1 MIKIFLFLA
10 LLGVCLFSLGVGRYE
25 VGYEDIMN
33 FIARLLDPQSF
44 KDDDIVT
51 KVLLDFRLPRI
62 VLAVFVGAGLSASG
76 ASFQSVFKNPLATP
90 DILGVTGG
98 ASFGAVLG
106 LLFGLEQYGVITS
119 SLIFGF
125 LALAITILIARGT
138 QEYGTIMLVLAG
150 IIVSALFQSLLSLIK
165 YIADPQDTLPLI
177 TYWLLGSLQT
187 SGFSEILLGITGITL
202 GSFIIFL
209 LKWKLNIL
217 ALDDDEAKSLGIP
230 LQTYRLIFIFAS
242 TLVVACVVSMCGL
255 IGWIGLLIPHIAR
268 LLCGSDNTK
277 IIPLSLLLGAIFMV
291 IIDTLSRTLSAD
303 ELPVSILSAIIGAPF
318 FIYILKRNKGI
329 RL

>member
-1 MIKIFLFLA
+1 MKIFLCIFILFIVCFL
-10 LLGVCLFSLGVGRYE
+10 SLGAGRYE
-25 VGYEDIMN
+25 VGYEDIV
-33 FIARLLDPQSF
+33 RLFSNRSLFF
-44 KDDDIVT
+44 KDSDMT
-51 KVLLDFRLPRI
+51 TRVLFDFRLPRI

-106 LLFGLEQYGVITS
+106 LLFGLNQYGVIAS
-119 SLIFGF
+119 SLVCGF
-125 LALAITILIARGT
+125 LALTITIFIARGT

-150 IIVSALFQSLLSLIK
+150 IIVSALFQSFLSLIK
-165 YIADPQDTLPLI
+165 YVADPQDTLPLI

-187 SGFSEILLGITGITL
+187 SGFSEILLGITGIAL
-202 GSFIIFL
+202 GSFVIFL

-230 LQTYRLIFIFAS
+230 LQTYRLIFIFTS
-242 TLVVACVVSMCGL
+242 TLIVACVVSMCGL

-277 IIPLSLLLGAIFMV
+277 IIPLSLALGAIFMV
-291 IIDTLSRTLSAD
+291 VIDTLSRTLSAD

>member
-1 MIKIFLFLA
+1 MKIFLCILILFIVCFL
-10 LLGVCLFSLGVGRYE
+10 SLGAGRYE
-25 VGYEDIMN
+25 VGYEDIV
-33 FIARLLDPQSF
+33 RLFSNQSF
-44 KDDDIVT
+44 FKDSDMT
-51 KVLLDFRLPRI
+51 TRVLFDFRLPRI

-106 LLFGLEQYGVITS
+106 LLFGLNQYGVITS
-119 SLIFGF
+119 SLICGF

-150 IIVSALFQSLLSLIK
+150 IIVSALFQSFLSLIK
-165 YIADPQDTLPLI
+165 YVADPQDTLPLI

-187 SGFSEILLGITGITL
+187 SGFSEILLGITGIAL
-202 GSFIIFL
+202 GSFVIFL

-230 LQTYRLIFIFAS
+230 LQTYRLIFIFTS
-242 TLVVACVVSMCGL
+242 TLIVACVVSMCGL

-277 IIPLSLLLGAIFMV
+277 IIPLSLALGAIFMV
-291 IIDTLSRTLSAD
+291 AIDTLSRTLSAD